1 MIPTNLNV
9 PMACDSCGGEHVG
22 AAQSRGSRRVDGST
36 QPLIRSEEGE
46 AFEEKLIDPS
56 SSKNGV
62 W

>member
-22 AAQSRGSRRVDGST
+22 AAQGVADEWTGPLSLSSGRRK
-36 QPLIRSEEGE
+36 
-46 AFEEKLIDPS
+46 EKPLIDPS
-56 SSKNGV
+56 SSKNGG